1 MNESVGQ
8 KTFIGFAV
16 LLALFYIVLGALTL
30 AFVDQSIGVRIWWG
44 LSMMLAGVV
53 VLAGLWAMRWSPLL
67 GGVLMVCGAVMMGMS
82 MAWTFVMPI
91 VALPLVVFGV
101 LRALRLARERKAI
114 A

>member
-1 MNESVGQ
+1 M
-8 KTFIGFAV
+8 
-16 LLALFYIVLGALTL
+16 
-30 AFVDQSIGVRIWWG
+30 
-44 LSMMLAGVV
+44 
-53 VLAGLWAMRWSPLL
+53 L